1 MTHREGEREV
11 TELLNKKTE
20 LIPCVLIPTMIL
32 LHPTLSAEAKVLYGI
47 LQTWDLPDKDGHR
60 KGFIYPS
67 VKNIVERS
75 GMARASVGRGL
86 ALLEKVGAIR
96 TQLGL
101 RKTATR
107 ELKGMGLS

>member
-1 MTHREGEREV
+1 MS
-11 TELLNKKTE
+11 NQQTE
-20 LIPCVLIPTMIL
+20 LIPWVPIPTMIL
-32 LHPTLSAEAKVLYGI
+32 LHPTLSPEAKVLYGI

-60 KGFIYPS
+60 KGLIYPS

-75 GMARASVGRGL
+75 GMSRAAVCRGL
-86 ALLEKVGAIR
+86 ALLEKVGAIH

>member
-1 MTHREGEREV
+1 
-11 TELLNKKTE
+11 
-20 LIPCVLIPTMIL
+20 MIL
-32 LHPTLSAEAKVLYGI
+32 LHPTLSAEAKVLYGV

-60 KGFIYPS
+60 KGFVYPS
-67 VKNIVERS
+67 VSNIVERS
-75 GMARASVGRGL
+75 GLSRAAVYRGL

-107 ELKGMGLS
+107 ELKGMGLPL

>member
-1 MTHREGEREV
+1 MPHE
-11 TELLNKKTE
+11 KTE
-20 LIPCVLIPTMIL
+20 LIPAVLIPTMIL

-67 VKNIVERS
+67 ISNIVERS
-75 GMARASVGRGL
+75 GRSRAAICREL
-86 ALLEKVGAIR
+86 AELEKMGAIR

-107 ELKGMGLS
+107 ELKGMGL